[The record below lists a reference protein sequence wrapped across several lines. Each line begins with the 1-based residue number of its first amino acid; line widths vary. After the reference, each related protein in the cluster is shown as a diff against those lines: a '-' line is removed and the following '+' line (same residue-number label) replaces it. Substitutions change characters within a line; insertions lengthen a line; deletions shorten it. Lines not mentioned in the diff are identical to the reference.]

1 MNIQSLREKREEILQ
16 IATKHGAKTVRIFG
30 SVARGEADA
39 ASDLDFLVEME
50 PGRSLLDLG
59 GLLMELQDLFGMSRG
74 CRDGKGAQGK
84 DSRPSAKRSRGTMRD
99 DTQWLLDIIE
109 AIDRIERYSSRGR
122 DVFER
127 DELVQN
133 WIVNHLQLIGEA
145 ARSLSSDLR
154 EANKE
159 VPWAKI
165 LGRDTFWFIAIS
177 R

>member
-1 MNIQSLREKREEILQ
+1 
-16 IATKHGAKTVRIFG
+16 
-30 SVARGEADA
+30 
-39 ASDLDFLVEME
+39 
-50 PGRSLLDLG
+50 
-59 GLLMELQDLFGMSRG
+59 
-74 CRDGKGAQGK
+74 
-84 DSRPSAKRSRGTMRD
+84 MRD

-122 DVFER
+122 DVFDG

-133 WIVNHLQLIGEA
+133 WIANHLQLIGEA

-154 EANKE
+154 ESNKE

-165 LGRDTFWFIAIS
+165 IGMRHVLVHRYFEIDRDLVWSVVMGDLPELKQRIEAILED

>member
-1 MNIQSLREKREEILQ
+1 
-16 IATKHGAKTVRIFG
+16 
-30 SVARGEADA
+30 
-39 ASDLDFLVEME
+39 
-50 PGRSLLDLG
+50 
-59 GLLMELQDLFGMSRG
+59 
-74 CRDGKGAQGK
+74 
-84 DSRPSAKRSRGTMRD
+84 MRD

-154 EANKE
+154 ESNKE

-165 LGRDTFWFIAIS
+165 IGMRHILVHRYFEIDRNLVWSVVTVDLPELKQRIEAILEE

>member
-1 MNIQSLREKREEILQ
+1 
-16 IATKHGAKTVRIFG
+16 
-30 SVARGEADA
+30 
-39 ASDLDFLVEME
+39 
-50 PGRSLLDLG
+50 
-59 GLLMELQDLFGMSRG
+59 
-74 CRDGKGAQGK
+74 
-84 DSRPSAKRSRGTMRD
+84 MRD

-109 AIDRIERYSSRGR
+109 AIDRIERYSSRGW

-154 EANKE
+154 ESNKE

-165 LGRDTFWFIAIS
+165 IGMRHILVHRYFEIDRNLVWSVVTVDLPELKQRIEAILEE